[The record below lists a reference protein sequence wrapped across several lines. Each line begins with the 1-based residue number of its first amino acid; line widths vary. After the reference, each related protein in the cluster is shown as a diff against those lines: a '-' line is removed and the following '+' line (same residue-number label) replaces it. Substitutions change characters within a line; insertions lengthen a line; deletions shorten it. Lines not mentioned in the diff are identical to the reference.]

1 VTIKLLLLGALALA
15 AYSLM
20 HGRATALSLLLRRV
34 TTMAAI
40 AVGATAVIFP
50 DLVTRVANAV
60 GVGRGTDL
68 LLYLLCVAFLFTS
81 IGLYMRLARIND
93 KYVELARQVALAASR
108 DDATRAQAD
117 LVRPRSGDAG

>member
-1 VTIKLLLLGALALA
+1 VIIKLLLLGALALA
-15 AYSLM
+15 AYSVM

-34 TTMAAI
+34 ATMLAI
-40 AVGATAVIFP
+40 GVGATAVVFP
-50 DLVTRVANAV
+50 DLVTYVANAV

-81 IGLYMRLARIND
+81 IGLHMRLARIND

-108 DDATRAQAD
+108 DDATRAQAE
-117 LVRPRSGDAG
+117 LVRPRSGDLA